1 MSEVVIIGD
10 AFVDI
15 FCFCTKL
22 PVLGGDTLLEKPLKT
37 YPGGS
42 GINTATHLVA
52 LINNNNKY
60 NGAPCNVELHTV
72 FSDDDHGRILERHA
86 ELHGFEIR
94 NCLSNIGINEASS
107 AQTTNDER
115 KTNTSLATGH
125 CIVIVAEDDRSF
137 LTHRGCI
144 DQFTSESVVVDLP
157 PAPLPASITKR
168 APNTCKKISCQH
180 LHIAGYFNIKKF
192 LDGSLKKKIIAMKAE
207 REEQN
212 IHTTVSL
219 VPQFD
224 ASGKWDGGLLD
235 LLSCVDILIMSEA
248 EALSITKCDNLSGAA
263 HVLDDASPDTVAV
276 VTRSSQGAVV
286 LKNRAQILVQ
296 NAASVEL
303 VDPTG
308 AGDAF
313 AAGFIFGVLDRWPQY
328 SENKR
333 IPVDVMKQG
342 LKWGCAVGSANV
354 MTTGASNPSK
364 KITID
369 KCYIHQEQADMG
381 ELISVSDNQSKV

>member
-1 MSEVVIIGD
+1 VIIGD

-22 PVLGGDTLLEKPLKT
+22 PVLGGDTLLEQPLKT

-42 GINTATHLVA
+42 GVNTATHLVA
-52 LINNNNKY
+52 LINNKH
-60 NGAPCNVELHTV
+60 GSVSCNVELHTV
-72 FSDDDHGRILERHA
+72 LGNDDNGRILKRHA
-86 ELHGFEIR
+86 ELHGFDIR
-94 NCLSNIGINEASS
+94 NCLSNIDIDADDASS
-107 AQTTNDER
+107 TQVADDRGAT
-115 KTNTSLATGH
+115 KLSLATGH

-144 DQFTSESVVVDLP
+144 DQFTSESVNIDLP
-157 PAPLPASITKR
+157 ISVMPHSSSSASITSL
-168 APNTCKKISCQH
+168 PNNCNASSHQH
-180 LHIAGYFNIKKF
+180 LHIAGYFNITNF
-192 LDGSLKKKIIAMKAE
+192 WYGSLKKKIIDLKAE

-212 IHTTVSL
+212 IRITVSL

-224 ASGKWDGGLLD
+224 ASGKWDGDLLD
-235 LLSCVDILIMSEA
+235 LLTCVDILIMSET
-248 EALSITKCDNLSGAA
+248 EALSITKSDNLSGAA
-263 HVLDDASPDTVAV
+263 HVLNDASPDTIAV

-286 LKNRAQILVQ
+286 LQNRTQTLSQ
-296 NAASVEL
+296 SAASVEL

-313 AAGFIFGVLDRWPQY
+313 AAGFLYGFLDYLPQC

-333 IPVDVMKQG
+333 IPADVVKQG

-354 MTTGASNPSK
+354 MTAGASNPSSK
-364 KITID
+364 LLIE
-369 KCYIHQEQADMG
+369 KCYFNQEREDLK
-381 ELISVSDNQSKV
+381 EVISVSKNSIQA